1 MLAKPKI
8 DVFCKLLRDGLRNL
22 TTEKYFKFQLLRHP
36 FAVVDGKKAKLIAE
50 LNLSE
55 YEKLQIGLHYTT
67 HGVRFEYVWLM
78 NQKMKGMHF
87 GNKESMPRF
96 EKICL
101 KQVKRDLRTHTTLPT
116 KLGDF

>member
-8 DVFCKLLRDGLRNL
+8 DVLCKLLREGLRNL
-22 TTEKYFKFQLLRHP
+22 TTETYFTFQLLRHP
-36 FAVVDGKKAKLIAE
+36 FAVDDGKKAKLIAE
-50 LNLSE
+50 LALSE
-55 YEKLQIGLHYTT
+55 TKHLQIGLHYTP

-78 NQKMKGMHF
+78 NHKLKGMHF

-96 EKICL
+96 EKILL
-101 KQVKRDLRTHTTLPT
+101 KQVKRDLRTRTTLPT

>member
-1 MLAKPKI
+1 MAAKI
-8 DVFCKLLRDGLRNL
+8 DIFCKLLRNGLRSLGNE
-22 TTEKYFKFQLLRHP
+22 TCFTFQLLRHP
-36 FAVVDGKKAKLIAE
+36 FAVDNGKKALLLAE
-50 LNLSE
+50 LNLSD

-67 HGVRFEYVWLM
+67 RGVRFTYIRLM
-78 NQKMKGMHF
+78 NHKFKGIHF

-101 KQVKRDLRTHTTLPT
+101 KQVKRDLKACTNLPQ